1 MFLWNAS
8 YFVRAWKQRRSIT
21 KWIRR
26 TGKKRV
32 AKSAKELPRRNKNIK
47 TTTTATNICCC
58 LHTTTTT
65 TNDIHL
71 SVPSPKAATGVNLL
85 PVSSPNGETFLP
97 RLIYVS
103 KLPEESPKNPRDN
116 PVSVSVCSVSG
127 RPIEE
132 RLVNANFLKSI
143 SSALKVSGKSVRR
156 TSGRG
161 TWVHKNPISVL

>member
-8 YFVRAWKQRRSIT
+8 CFVRAWKQRRSIT

-58 LHTTTTT
+58 LHTTT
-65 TNDIHL
+65 NDIHL
-71 SVPSPKAATGVNLL
+71 SVPSPKAATGVNHL

-97 RLIYVS
+97 RLIYCYSVVMPAGKS
-103 KLPEESPKNPRDN
+103 CTSP
-116 PVSVSVCSVSG
+116 
-127 RPIEE
+127 
-132 RLVNANFLKSI
+132 KSI
-143 SSALKVSGKSVRR
+143 SQQHKKFRWSFWHGWQKASWRKFSVIFASDR
-156 TSGRG
+156 SS
-161 TWVHKNPISVL
+161 P

>member
-8 YFVRAWKQRRSIT
+8 CFVRAWKQRRST

-58 LHTTTTT
+58 LHTTTTA

-71 SVPSPKAATGVNLL
+71 SVPSPKAATGVNHL
-85 PVSSPNGETFLP
+85 PVSSPNGETSLP

-103 KLPEESPKNPRDN
+103 KLPEESPKNPRQ
-116 PVSVSVCSVSG
+116 CSVSPSWSG
-127 RPIEE
+127 WWMQISLSPSAARSKCPVNPSEE
-132 RLVNANFLKSI
+132 RPGGGLGYTK
-143 SSALKVSGKSVRR
+143 
-156 TSGRG
+156 T
-161 TWVHKNPISVL
+161 P